1 MNKGKIWPT
10 ILVLSSTVL
19 VFTLL
24 LIYLNIL
31 LFKLKKEKIEAQSQ
45 NLVSQ
50 SFFAIPY
57 NAEGLHNFVNE
68 LREQTQTEVPRT
80 QLLSRLKDIFKE
92 YSTVSSSIDTVF
104 SQIGLSVDYEW
115 TVSIPKFEIR
125 DSDTTL
131 ALIDSKNKRSEE
143 LILYGK
149 NTISQDASQYV
160 FYKIGGHHFNQVN
173 LYIEFSNIYS
183 VIARQLIF
191 VLIADVLLILLFAAA
206 MRYSINTLIQQHKT
220 VNLQTDLLNAVSHE
234 FNTPLSSIQIGG
246 QALLKLKEKA
256 DSNLIKEI
264 ANGIIRQQKYLKN
277 LVDQILTLG
286 VSESQ
291 KLILETSIYN
301 ANELIKDIGDKWME
315 GKNASDVIFKVEDIS
330 QSEIAIDPHLL
341 KLALFNIFDNSL
353 KYADKTPVEI
363 KLRGEIQGKK
373 INIIIEDNGPGMNAF
388 DLKNGL
394 KKFYR
399 GRGSKNSKGRGL
411 GLGLYLVNQIAKMH
425 RGNCKIESNEGM
437 GTKVIIALPVYNG

>member
-57 NAEGLHNFVNE
+57 NAEGLHNFAGE
-68 LREQTQTEVPRT
+68 LIDNKQTEVPIN
-80 QLLSRLKDIFKE
+80 QLLSRLKYIFKE
-92 YSTVSSSIDTVF
+92 YNTVSSSIDTVF

-125 DSDTTL
+125 DSDTTF
-131 ALIDSKNKRSEE
+131 ALIDSKNNRSNE
-143 LILYGK
+143 LILFGK
-149 NTISQDASQYV
+149 NIISPDASQYV
-160 FYKIGGHHFNQVN
+160 FYKIGSHHFNQVN
-173 LYIEFSNIYS
+173 LYIEFSNIYTL
-183 VIARQLIF
+183 IARQLIF
-191 VLIADVLLILLFAAA
+191 VLFADVLLILLFVAA
-206 MRYSINTLIQQHKT
+206 MRYSINTLLRQHKM

-246 QALLKLKEKA
+246 QALLKLKETS
-256 DSNLIKEI
+256 DSNLINDI

-286 VSESQ
+286 ISESH

-301 ANELIKDIGDKWME
+301 AYELIKDIGDKWMQ
-315 GKNASDVIFKVEDIS
+315 GKDASEIFFKVEDLP
-330 QSEIAIDPHLL
+330 QCEIAIDPHLL
-341 KLALFNIFDNSL
+341 KLALFNVFDNSL
-353 KYADKTPVEI
+353 KFADKTP
-363 KLRGEIQGKK
+363 
-373 INIIIEDNGPGMNAF
+373 
-388 DLKNGL
+388 
-394 KKFYR
+394 
-399 GRGSKNSKGRGL
+399 S
-411 GLGLYLVNQIAKMH
+411 
-425 RGNCKIESNEGM
+425 
-437 GTKVIIALPVYNG
+437 